1 MDVKPYRTIETD
13 NREDWLRSREGVLT
27 ATQIARLVMG
37 GPGEWLAV
45 RREFEG
51 ERRDFDSK
59 YFAWGRER
67 EPAIAE
73 YSRLFVDSSLEPNH
87 NFLVSTRDPRIGA
100 TPDAIGTD
108 VIGEFKTSKH
118 PMPDDLSQAMDK
130 LHMRYYVQVQVQLFV
145 TGAEA
150 CVFAWEQHNDEWPS
164 PEPYEIRHQIILPD
178 KEMWGI
184 IAETVDRFFEEDVDV
199 DEVSRTVIQDKVDEL
214 REIQEQQDNLKQQ
227 ESKIREQI
235 QELLG
240 DDDVSLELD
249 GAKVTSYQ
257 PKPSKRFDSAEF
269 KKVHPDMYQEFVKA
283 GSQRE
288 RTLRITFNKED

>member
-1 MDVKPYRTIETD
+1 MKPYKVISTD
-13 NREDWLRSREGVLT
+13 NREDWLKSREGVLT
-27 ATQIARLVMG
+27 ATQIARLMVG
-37 GPGEWLAV
+37 GPAEWKSV
-45 RREFEG
+45 RGEFEG

-67 EPAIAE
+67 EQFIAN
-73 YSRLFVDSSLEPNH
+73 YAATFIDSTLEPNDQ
-87 NFLVSTRDPRIGA
+87 FLISTRDPRIGA
-100 TPDAIGTD
+100 TPDAIGMD

-164 PEPYEIRHQIILPD
+164 PEPYEIRHQMILPD
-178 KEMWGI
+178 KEMLGI
-184 IAETVDRFFEEDVDV
+184 ITETVDRFFDEDADV
-199 DEVSRTVIQDKVDEL
+199 DEVTQTVIQDKVDEL

-235 QELLG
+235 QELIG
-240 DDDVSLELD
+240 DEDVSLELH
-249 GAKVTSYQ
+249 GAKVSSYQ

>member
-1 MDVKPYRTIETD
+1 
-13 NREDWLRSREGVLT
+13 
-27 ATQIARLVMG
+27 
-37 GPGEWLAV
+37 
-45 RREFEG
+45 
-51 ERRDFDSK
+51 
-59 YFAWGRER
+59 
-67 EPAIAE
+67 
-73 YSRLFVDSSLEPNH
+73 
-87 NFLVSTRDPRIGA
+87 
-100 TPDAIGTD
+100 
-108 VIGEFKTSKH
+108 
-118 PMPDDLSQAMDK
+118 
-130 LHMRYYVQVQVQLFV
+130 
-145 TGAEA
+145 
-150 CVFAWEQHNDEWPS
+150 
-164 PEPYEIRHQIILPD
+164 
-178 KEMWGI
+178 MWGI

-257 PKPSKRFDSAEF
+257 PKPSKRFDYAEF

-283 GSQRE
+283 GAQRE

>member
-45 RREFEG
+45 RHEFEG

-118 PMPDDLSQAMDK
+118 PMPDDLSQAMDT